1 MIADL
6 VSSWRANGSFDKTQ
20 SSVWR
25 SINERNTLASITVSM
40 FFDSGGSPHSAV
52 DDHNLATDPDGYV
65 LEEIILS
72 GSWAEAQ
79 EVYFELLPEIELL
92 TQQLVE
98 AF

>member
-1 MIADL
+1 MIKEL
-6 VSSWRANGSFDKTQ
+6 VSSWRANGSFDNTQ

-25 SINERNTLASITVSM
+25 SINERNTLASMTVST

-52 DDHNLATDPDGYV
+52 DDHNLATYADGYV
-65 LEEIILS
+65 LVHNEA
-72 GSWAEAQ
+72 WAVAQ

-98 AF
+98 VF

>member
-6 VSSWRANGSFDKTQ
+6 VSSWRAKGSFDKTQ

-52 DDHNLATDPDGYV
+52 DVHNFATDPEGCV
-65 LEEIILS
+65 LEEIVYNEA
-72 GSWAEAQ
+72 WAEAQ

>member
-6 VSSWRANGSFDKTQ
+6 VSSWRAKGSFDKAQ

-25 SINERNTLASITVSM
+25 SINERNTLASMTVSM

-52 DDHNLATDPDGYV
+52 GDHNFATVPEGCV
-65 LEEIILS
+65 LEEIVYNE
-72 GSWAEAQ
+72 SWAEAQ
-79 EVYFELLPEIELL
+79 EVYFELLPEIKLL

-98 AF
+98 VF

>member
-1 MIADL
+1 MIKEL
-6 VSSWRANGSFDKTQ
+6 VSSWRANGSFDNTQ

-25 SINERNTLASITVSM
+25 SINERNTLASMTVST

-52 DDHNLATDPDGYV
+52 DVHNFATDPDGYV
-65 LEEIILS
+65 LEEIVYS
-72 GSWAEAQ
+72 EAWAEAQ

-98 AF
+98 VF